1 MVLGMRGIRD
11 ISPLWLNRVVH
22 MVMEREKEKGGEHRD
37 CCSAKSVPFPLLL
50 HPDPLVMVPSTLM
63 GSPSPQLILLKV
75 LLHLLGDS
83 KSGQLDHED

>member
-1 MVLGMRGIRD
+1 MSTEAAAQLNLSL
-11 ISPLWLNRVVH
+11 SPL
-22 MVMEREKEKGGEHRD
+22 
-37 CCSAKSVPFPLLL
+37 FL

-83 KSGQLDHED
+83 RSGQLDHED